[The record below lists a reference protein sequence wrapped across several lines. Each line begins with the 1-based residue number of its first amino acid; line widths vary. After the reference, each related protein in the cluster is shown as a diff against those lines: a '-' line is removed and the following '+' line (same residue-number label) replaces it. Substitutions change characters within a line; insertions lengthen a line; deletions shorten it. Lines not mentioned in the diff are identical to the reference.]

1 MFAGAAAGRTTAW
14 SFTPI
19 PVEFIG
25 ESSSEIAMLRSLG
38 RLSQSSEGSEC
49 PTGINSLRS
58 LPAPSSEAAG
68 NPDSG
73 WSLFK
78 VSRVVSVHQ
87 FRRDGFTQKTTHA
100 PGENRCLG
108 GPVQARAGRATPV
121 GLHML
126 LLILSAACA

>member
-1 MFAGAAAGRTTAW
+1 MSAGSAAARTTAW

-25 ESSSEIAMLRSLG
+25 ESNSEIAMLRSLG
-38 RLSQSSEGSEC
+38 RLSRSSEGSEC

-58 LPAPSSEAAG
+58 LPAPSSGDAG

-87 FRRDGFTQKTTHA
+87 FRRDGFTHKTTHP
-100 PGENRCLG
+100 PGVNGFFGE
-108 GPVQARAGRATPV
+108 PVQAMAGPAT
-121 GLHML
+121 L
-126 LLILSAACA
+126 